1 LLKSIAYVHR
11 SMRSHKAG
19 LVGFAYGVLW
29 GMHSTGALWKR
40 TPQAGWLVRAQ
51 QGKQRG
57 EKPRW
62 ARHLVTLKHHDALAR
77 S

>member
-1 LLKSIAYVHR
+1 
-11 SMRSHKAG
+11 MRSHKAG

-57 EKPRW
+57 GKTPLGT
-62 ARHLVTLKHHDALAR
+62 APCDPQTP
-77 S
+77 